1 MLSGG
6 LLRLVYTEALSKILT
21 GKLSGTV
28 IQTLF
33 KQFEMFTET
42 VIISLTDLLLR
53 DTLKKNN
60 AGHIPKKSIPANA
73 AQIWMQA
80 SI

>member
-1 MLSGG
+1 MLSEG

-42 VIISLTDLLLR
+42 VIISLTDLLLG
-53 DTLKKNN
+53 DTFKKIN
-60 AGHIPKKSIPANA
+60 K
-73 AQIWMQA
+73 
-80 SI
+80 